1 MDKIK
6 KKVPNIITGSRIVS
20 SIIAVAHIYTEIS
33 GQIRYGR
40 KIQ

>member
-1 MDKIK
+1 MEESQIVRSDIGI
-6 KKVPNIITGSRIVS
+6 VIVS